1 MASQNPHELDKD
13 RTCTRCSQP
22 FHSTAVT
29 RDTMWPEPTI
39 NVTQRHLFCE
49 LKDLFWPPVLTELW
63 LQFEVLCC
71 SSLTL
76 RQPVSLYGIC
86 SSDKLMQECTWVCV
100 VKNSPQIFFNFF
112 FFVRMADGV
121 YKCILPVGVRVCVR
135 VDLHAFPLCM
145 LSKQFLLSANR
156 RHFSRNFILVPVS
169 VFRARNRSISDL
181 DIWLLRKWTHNTVMW
196 PVKGMCPE
204 WFFFFF
210 FFLQGHV
217 NEYFQFKTDDSWCL
231 CSAWIIQ
238 YLAVLYFTLST
249 GTHAH

>member
-49 LKDLFWPPVLTELW
+49 LKDLFWPPVLTEPW

-100 VKNSPQIFFNFF
+100 VKNSPQIFFYFF
-112 FFVRMADGV
+112 IFVRMADGV

-156 RHFSRNFILVPVS
+156 RHFSRNFILVPVRTES
-169 VFRARNRSISDL
+169 FYIGSGHLIIKKVNTQHSHVTRKRNVPWMIFLFLFFPSRPCQRVFPI
-181 DIWLLRKWTHNTVMW
+181 
-196 PVKGMCPE
+196 
-204 WFFFFF
+204 
-210 FFLQGHV
+210 
-217 NEYFQFKTDDSWCL
+217 
-231 CSAWIIQ
+231 
-238 YLAVLYFTLST
+238 
-249 GTHAH
+249 

>member
-49 LKDLFWPPVLTELW
+49 LKDLFWPPVLTEPW

-100 VKNSPQIFFNFF
+100 VKNSPQIFFYFIFF
-112 FFVRMADGV
+112 CAHGRRCIQVHIARGCKGVCESRSACFSPLYVIKTVSFVSQQAPLFKKFYPGSCVCFPCTESFYIGSGHLIIKKVNTQHSHVTRKRNVPWMIFLFLFFPSRP
-121 YKCILPVGVRVCVR
+121 CQRV
-135 VDLHAFPLCM
+135 FP
-145 LSKQFLLSANR
+145 
-156 RHFSRNFILVPVS
+156 I
-169 VFRARNRSISDL
+169 
-181 DIWLLRKWTHNTVMW
+181 
-196 PVKGMCPE
+196 
-204 WFFFFF
+204 
-210 FFLQGHV
+210 
-217 NEYFQFKTDDSWCL
+217 
-231 CSAWIIQ
+231 
-238 YLAVLYFTLST
+238 
-249 GTHAH
+249 